1 MRFQLARA
9 KTWANEQLPT
19 FMEYPP
25 RVYDL
30 SLHTVGLIV
39 GFLLL
44 AGHIIALIRPE
55 QTKGWLAQLPRSK
68 PLGMGILAVDTLW
81 ALWLV
86 SNMDLGEFSQYR
98 TLLQIGVPVAFVLTL
113 IFVDEFLAVRAL
125 GMFALLAAEPVLSAA
140 FLRPEIARLLLVVL
154 AYVWLTLGLF
164 WVGMPYVLRD
174 QIAWITKNGPRFRA
188 LTVAGLVY
196 GLVVLVCAVALF

>member
-1 MRFQLARA
+1 MRFQLARP

-98 TLLQIGVPVAFVLTL
+98 TLIQIGVPVAFVLTL

-174 QIAWITKNGPRFRA
+174 QIAWITETGRRFRT
-188 LTVAGLVY
+188 LTLAGLVY
-196 GLVVLVCAVALF
+196 GLAVLVCTVAIF

>member
-1 MRFQLARA
+1 MRFQLARP

-44 AGHIIALIRPE
+44 AAHIIALIRPE

-174 QIAWITKNGPRFRA
+174 QIAWITKTGRRFRA
-188 LTVAGLVY
+188 LTLAGLVY
-196 GLVVLVCAVALF
+196 GLVVLICSVAMF

>member
-1 MRFQLARA
+1 MRFQLARP

-98 TLLQIGVPVAFVLTL
+98 TLLQIGVP
-113 IFVDEFLAVRAL
+113 
-125 GMFALLAAEPVLSAA
+125 
-140 FLRPEIARLLLVVL
+140 
-154 AYVWLTLGLF
+154 
-164 WVGMPYVLRD
+164 
-174 QIAWITKNGPRFRA
+174 
-188 LTVAGLVY
+188 
-196 GLVVLVCAVALF
+196 

>member
-1 MRFQLARA
+1 
-9 KTWANEQLPT
+9 
-19 FMEYPP
+19 
-25 RVYDL
+25 
-30 SLHTVGLIV
+30 
-39 GFLLL
+39 
-44 AGHIIALIRPE
+44 
-55 QTKGWLAQLPRSK
+55 
-68 PLGMGILAVDTLW
+68 MGILAVDTLW

-86 SNMDLGEFSQYR
+86 SNMDLGEFCQYR

-113 IFVDEFLAVRAL
+113 IFVDEFLAVGAL

-174 QIAWITKNGPRFRA
+174 QIAWITKNGPRFRS
-188 LTVAGLVY
+188 LDRGPGTGVWIGSAGLRS
-196 GLVVLVCAVALF
+196 GPVLQWSVSGE

>member
-1 MRFQLARA
+1 
-9 KTWANEQLPT
+9 
-19 FMEYPP
+19 MEYPP

-30 SLHTVGLIV
+30 SLHTVGLVV

-44 AGHIIALIRPE
+44 AIHLIALVRPE
-55 QTKGWLAQLPRSK
+55 QTKSWLVQLPRSK
-68 PLGMGILAVDTLW
+68 PLGIGLLAVDSVW
-81 ALWLV
+81 AFWLV

-98 TLLQIGVPVAFVLTL
+98 TWLQIGVPIAFVLTM

-125 GMFALLAAEPVLSAA
+125 GMLALLAAEPVLSAA
-140 FLRPEIARLLLVVL
+140 FLRPEIARLLLVIL

-174 QIAWITKNGPRFRA
+174 QIHWVTQTGPRFRA
-188 LTVAGLVY
+188 LTLAGLVY
-196 GLVVLVCAVALF
+196 GVAVLVCAVAVF